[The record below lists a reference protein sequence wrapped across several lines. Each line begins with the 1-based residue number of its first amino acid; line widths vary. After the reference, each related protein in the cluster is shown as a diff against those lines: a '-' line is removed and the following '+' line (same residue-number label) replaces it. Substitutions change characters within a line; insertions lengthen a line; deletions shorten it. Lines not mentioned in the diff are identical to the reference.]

1 LHQEQKMVA
10 YKAALTT
17 TEVDKLPLRDKDY
30 RINLGLSGLYVN
42 VWRGGGPPTF
52 TLWCRCKSGR
62 VRQPTLGR
70 RPTMTA
76 DEAFTRAID
85 WLRVVRD
92 GGDPYQD
99 FQDEIARQRQA
110 QAETCGALLPL
121 FVVKKCA
128 KIKSGATVERVLR
141 QAEEPK
147 PDEIVEFTLT
157 SPHLASS
164 STPWAGSP
172 AATRSAGWTCR
183 RPRASTRRPASCG
196 SARARP
202 SCGS

>member
-1 LHQEQKMVA
+1 MVA

-52 TLWCRCKSGR
+52 TLWCRCQSGR

-92 GGDPYQD
+92 GGDPIRTSRTRSPASGRPGPRPD
-99 FQDEIARQRQA
+99 
-110 QAETCGALLPL
+110 GALLPL
-121 FVVKKCA
+121 FVVRSA
-128 KIKSGATVERVLR
+128 PRSRAARPSRRVLR
-141 QAEEPK
+141 QSRGAQARRDRQDSPS
-147 PDEIVEFTLT
+147 PHLT
-157 SPHLASS
+157 SPR
-164 STPWAGSP
+164 PVRRGPGSP
-172 AATRSAGWTCR
+172 AATKELAGPVEGQGLR
-183 RPRASTRRPASCG
+183 REDRRRAGPQSQAVLWKLTA
-196 SARARP
+196 
-202 SCGS
+202 